1 MAVPTRNS
9 DTHGASGASG
19 NDVAQLFAHF
29 GAASRSQGY
38 REFVREEAARSAAS
52 RWPLLAEIENLSARP
67 PGQ

>member
-1 MAVPTRNS
+1 VT
-9 DTHGASGASG
+9 
-19 NDVAQLFAHF
+19 QLFAHF

-67 PGQ
+67 AGQ